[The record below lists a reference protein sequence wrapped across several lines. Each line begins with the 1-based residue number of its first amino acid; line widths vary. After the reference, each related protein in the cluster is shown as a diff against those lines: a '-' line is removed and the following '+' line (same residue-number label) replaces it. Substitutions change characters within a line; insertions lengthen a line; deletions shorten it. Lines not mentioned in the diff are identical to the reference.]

1 MAVIARGLSTW
12 LATIGSGANKKKII
26 IAAAPPP
33 PVSIQTGKE
42 ESGEAA
48 AEGARASNECRMN
61 CM

>member
-42 ESGEAA
+42 ESKTKQQKELVLQMN
-48 AEGARASNECRMN
+48 AE
-61 CM
+61 